1 MKLHKIRNTEEI
13 YTGKREN
20 KERWRQNKNSLNKD
34 TVNLKIKIN

>member
-20 KERWRQNKNSLNKD
+20 KEKWRLGEVEVEEFQ
-34 TVNLKIKIN
+34 